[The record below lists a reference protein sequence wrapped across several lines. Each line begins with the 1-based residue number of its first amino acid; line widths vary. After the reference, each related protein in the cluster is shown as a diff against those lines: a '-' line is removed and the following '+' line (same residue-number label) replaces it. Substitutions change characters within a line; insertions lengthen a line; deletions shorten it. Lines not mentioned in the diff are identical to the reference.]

1 MIEPLDRAITEL
13 KKLPGIGQ
21 KTAERLIFH
30 LLTRDSE
37 DVRRLSDALID
48 LVDEVDRCKIC
59 GNFSTGDRCEICA
72 DSRRNQE
79 KICVVSR
86 PWDVTK
92 LESTQKYDGLYHVLG
107 GLINPIEDISPED
120 LAIDDLLKRAKKE
133 EVREVILALEPKT
146 EGESTSMFLV
156 KKLRPLDVEITQ
168 IAQGIPVG
176 RELEFMDKA
185 TLGKAFEGRRDLN

>member
-30 LLTRDSE
+30 LLTRDPE

-48 LVDEVDRCKIC
+48 LVNEVDRCKIC
-59 GNFSTGDRCEICA
+59 GNFSTGDKCEICA

-107 GLINPIEDISPED
+107 GLINPIEDVSPED
-120 LAIDDLLKRAKKE
+120 LAIDDLLERAKKE

>member
-1 MIEPLDRAITEL
+1 MIEPLERAIAEL

-30 LLTRDSE
+30 LLTRDGE
-37 DVRRLSDALID
+37 DVRKLSGALAA
-48 LVDEVDRCKIC
+48 LTEEVSRCKVC
-59 GNFSTGDRCEICA
+59 GNFSTGDKCEICS
-72 DSRRNQE
+72 DPRRDRG

-86 PWDVTK
+86 PWDIPKV
-92 LESTQKYDGLYHVLG
+92 ESTGKYDGLYHVLG

-120 LAIDDLLKRAKKE
+120 LTIDDLLERAGSE
-133 EVREVILALEPKT
+133 EVQEVILALEPKT

-156 KKLRPLDVEITQ
+156 KKLRSLDVEISQ
-168 IAQGIPVG
+168 LAQGIPVG

-185 TLGKAFEGRRDLN
+185 TLGKAFEGRRDVE

>member
-48 LVDEVDRCKIC
+48 LVDEVERCKIC
-59 GNFSTGDRCEICA
+59 GNFSIGDKCEICA

-107 GLINPIEDISPED
+107 GLINPIEDVSPED
-120 LAIDDLLKRAKKE
+120 LAIDDLLERAKKG

-185 TLGKAFEGRRDLN
+185 TLGKAFEGRRDLD

>member
-1 MIEPLDRAITEL
+1 MIEPLERAISEL

-30 LLTRDSE
+30 LLTRDQKE
-37 DVRRLSDALID
+37 VRKLSRALNA
-48 LVDEVDRCKIC
+48 LTEEVGRCEVC
-59 GNFSTGDRCEICA
+59 GNFSTGDTCEICS
-72 DSRRNQE
+72 DPQRDRG

-86 PWDVTK
+86 PWDIPKV
-92 LESTQKYDGLYHVLG
+92 ESTGKYDGLYHVLG
-107 GLINPIEDISPED
+107 GLINPIEDVSPED
-120 LAIDDLLKRAKKE
+120 LAIDDLIDRAKDE
-133 EVREVILALEPKT
+133 EVDEVILALEPKT

-156 KKLRPLDVEITQ
+156 KKLRELNIEVSQ

-185 TLGKAFEGRRDLN
+185 TLGKAFEGRRGVD

>member
-1 MIEPLDRAITEL
+1 MIEPLERAIAEL

-30 LLTRDSE
+30 LLTRDKE
-37 DVRRLSDALID
+37 DVQKLSDSINALTE
-48 LVDEVDRCKIC
+48 EVGRCRVC
-59 GNFSTGDRCEICA
+59 GNFATGEECEICS
-72 DSRRNQE
+72 DPKRDRG

-86 PWDVTK
+86 PWDIPKV
-92 LESTQKYDGLYHVLG
+92 ESTGKYEGLYHVLG
-107 GLINPIEDISPED
+107 GLINPIEDVSPED
-120 LAIDDLLKRAKKE
+120 LTIDELLERVGSE
-133 EVREVILALEPKT
+133 EVQEVILALEPKT

-156 KKLRPLDVEITQ
+156 KKLRKLDVEISQ

-185 TLGKAFEGRRDLN
+185 TLGKAFEGRRDVK

>member
-48 LVDEVDRCKIC
+48 LVDEVERCKIC
-59 GNFSTGDRCEICA
+59 GNFSIGDKCEICA

-107 GLINPIEDISPED
+107 GLINPIEDVSPED
-120 LAIDDLLKRAKKE
+120 LAIDDLLERAKKE

>member
-1 MIEPLDRAITEL
+1 MIEPLERAIAEL

-30 LLTRDSE
+30 LLTRDEE
-37 DVRRLSDALID
+37 DVQELSDSINALTE
-48 LVDEVDRCKIC
+48 EVGRCRVC
-59 GNFSTGDRCEICA
+59 GNFATGEECEICS
-72 DSRRNQE
+72 DPKRDRG

-86 PWDVTK
+86 PWDIPKV
-92 LESTQKYDGLYHVLG
+92 ESTGKYEGLYHVLG
-107 GLINPIEDISPED
+107 GLINPIEDVSPED
-120 LAIDDLLKRAKKE
+120 LTIDELLERVGSE
-133 EVREVILALEPKT
+133 EVQEVILALEPKT

-156 KKLRPLDVEITQ
+156 KKLRKLDVEISQ

-185 TLGKAFEGRRDLN
+185 TLGKAFEGRRDVK